1 MRSLFIDVKNA
12 AHLWYEKDADHL
24 AATASY
30 YALFAVAPMLLLS
43 ISYLSVMY
51 GRTTVMSNLHDW
63 GMMLGPDMLVL
74 LSSAIN
80 NLTQLSDSVGVPF
93 FGIFFF
99 SGMIIILFNT
109 MASGLHK
116 LWDIPHQGIRGWF
129 NKSLR
134 SVVFTFVFQ
143 VYLVGVLAFQ
153 LFTEW
158 LSGAANVLGWAMN
171 SVFFVVVT
179 TLFFSLAYKILPRV
193 TPPLKNRLYGA
204 FVASILMAVVK
215 SGVAAYLTFTP
226 VPGLYEAAG
235 VMISLLLWLYATGCV
250 FYFGAA
256 LAKMSVR

>member
-1 MRSLFIDVKNA
+1 MRQLLTDVRNA
-12 AHLWYEKDADHL
+12 AYLWYDKDADHL

-51 GRTTVMSNLHDW
+51 GRTTVMSTLNEW
-63 GMMLGPDMLVL
+63 GAILGPDMLVL

-80 NLTQLSDSVGVPF
+80 NLTVLSEHVGIPF
-93 FGIFFF
+93 LGIFFF

-109 MASGLHK
+109 MASGLHT

-129 NKSLR
+129 TKSLR
-134 SVVFTFVFQ
+134 SVVFMFVFEL
-143 VYLVGVLAFQ
+143 YLVGVLAFQ

-158 LSGAANVLGWAMN
+158 LSGTADVLGWTMN

-193 TPPLKNRLYGA
+193 TPPLKNRIYGA
-204 FVASILMAVVK
+204 FIASILMALVK

-256 LAKMSVR
+256 LAKVSVR